1 MTPTIVQP
9 EETSRPVAVDIH
21 AIEREL
27 THLWE
32 QVDTQTGEQ
41 KTLRVCSL
49 NLVVWVDHPQAA
61 ERASE
66 VIRGIIRKHPNRA
79 MLIINDPDAPEAQLE
94 AWVQANC
101 QMTTPGA
108 QQVCGEQ
115 ISITAHDS
123 RMVQVAGLVLSL
135 LLPDLPV
142 VLWWSGAVPFP
153 HPLFQRLRHLVD
165 HVVVD
170 SAQFS
175 DPTAG
180 LFHLSQLYRQQSAT
194 SPQEEQKRQEGRGRG
209 RERPRGFSTPSYAL
223 GDLNW
228 GRLTPWRSL
237 TAQFFDNRGFLPALN
252 TIDTLVV
259 AYDYPANQQP
269 DHTQPLL
276 LVGWLAACLN
286 WTLAEPGNTIEEERE
301 TSPGQDAPI
310 RLAFSRQQP
319 ANAPDAQQAEPIT
332 VELHPMAVAGPPA
345 LTALRLRAGP
355 PHAGRF
361 VVERMTSHTCIRT
374 TAHLD
379 GSHPICRTTRITAPS
394 EEALLTDELRRT
406 APNEPLEK
414 TLSLVSGILEQ
425 LQSTGHEYFSE

>member
-9 EETSRPVAVDIH
+9 EETTRPVAVDIH
-21 AIEREL
+21 AIEQEL
-27 THLWE
+27 TDLWE

-41 KTLRVCSL
+41 KALRVCSL
-49 NLVVWVDHPQAA
+49 NLVVWVDCLQAA
-61 ERASE
+61 EKASE
-66 VIRGIIRKHPNRA
+66 TIRGIIRKHPNRA

-142 VLWWSGAVPFP
+142 VLWWSGAVPFQ
-153 HPLFQRLRHLVD
+153 HPLFQRLRPLID
-165 HVVVD
+165 RVVVD
-170 SAQFS
+170 SAQFP

-180 LFHLSQLYRQQSAT
+180 LFHLAHLYRQQSAT
-194 SPQEEQKRQEGRGRG
+194 SPQKGQEGKKRSSS
-209 RERPRGFSTPSYAL
+209 FSYPSYAL

-237 TAQFFDNRGFLPALN
+237 IAQFFDNRAFLPALN
-252 TIDTLVV
+252 TLDTVVV
-259 AYDYPANQQP
+259 AYDYPADQQP

-286 WTLAEPGNTIEEERE
+286 WTLAEPGNAIEEERE

-319 ANAPDAQQAEPIT
+319 ANAPEEQQREPVI
-332 VELHPMAVAGPPA
+332 VELHAVAAAGPQV
-345 LTALRLRAGP
+345 LTSLRMRAGL
-355 PHAGRF
+355 PHAGHF
-361 VVERMTSHTCIRT
+361 VVERLASHTCIRT

-394 EEALLTDELRRT
+394 EEALLADELRRT

-414 TLSLVSGILEQ
+414 TLSLVRSILEP
-425 LQSTGHEYFSE
+425 LQSTGHEYFGE

>member
-9 EETSRPVAVDIH
+9 EETTRPVAVDIH
-21 AIEREL
+21 TIEREL
-27 THLWE
+27 AHLWE

-41 KTLRVCSL
+41 KALRVCSL
-49 NLVVWVDHPQAA
+49 NLVVWVDHTRAA

-66 VIRGIIRKHPNRA
+66 TIRGIIRKHPNRA
-79 MLIINDPDAPEAQLE
+79 MLIVNDPDAPEAQLE

-142 VLWWSGAVPFP
+142 VLWWSGAVPFQ
-153 HPLFQRLRHLVD
+153 HPLFQRLRPLLD
-165 HVVVD
+165 RVVLD
-170 SAQFS
+170 SAQFP
-175 DPTAG
+175 DPTTG
-180 LFHLSQLYRQQSAT
+180 LSHLAQLYRQQPTTAT
-194 SPQEEQKRQEGRGRG
+194 QKGQEGQKRRSSS
-209 RERPRGFSTPSYAL
+209 FSAPSYAL

-237 TAQFFDNRGFLPALN
+237 TAQFFDNRAFLPALN
-252 TIDTLVV
+252 TIDTVMV
-259 AYDYPANQQP
+259 AYEYPADQQP
-269 DHTQPLL
+269 DHTQPIL

-286 WTLAEPGNTIEEERE
+286 WTLAEPGETIEEERE

-310 RLAFSRQQP
+310 RLVFSRQQP
-319 ANAPDAQQAEPIT
+319 ANAPDVQQREPVI
-332 VELHPMAVAGPPA
+332 VELQAVAAAGPPA
-345 LTALRLRAGP
+345 LTSLRMKSGL
-355 PHAGRF
+355 PHAGHF
-361 VVERMTSHTCIRT
+361 VVERVATCPSGIRT

-394 EEALLTDELRRT
+394 EEALLADELRRT

-414 TLSLVSGILEQ
+414 TLSLVGGIIEQ
-425 LQSTGHEYFSE
+425 FQSTGHKSSGE

>member
-1 MTPTIVQP
+1 
-9 EETSRPVAVDIH
+9 
-21 AIEREL
+21 
-27 THLWE
+27 
-32 QVDTQTGEQ
+32 
-41 KTLRVCSL
+41 
-49 NLVVWVDHPQAA
+49 
-61 ERASE
+61 
-66 VIRGIIRKHPNRA
+66 
-79 MLIINDPDAPEAQLE
+79 
-94 AWVQANC
+94 
-101 QMTTPGA
+101 
-108 QQVCGEQ
+108 
-115 ISITAHDS
+115 
-123 RMVQVAGLVLSL
+123 
-135 LLPDLPV
+135 
-142 VLWWSGAVPFP
+142 
-153 HPLFQRLRHLVD
+153 LRHLVD

-180 LFHLSQLYRQQSAT
+180 LFHLAQLYRQHPTTAT
-194 SPQEEQKRQEGRGRG
+194 PKRQEGQKRSSS
-209 RERPRGFSTPSYAL
+209 FSAPSYAL

-252 TIDTLVV
+252 TIDTVVV

-286 WTLAEPGNTIEEERE
+286 WTLAEPGSQNVGEQEGTTNGEV
-301 TSPGQDAPI
+301 TI
-310 RLAFSRQQP
+310 RLTLSRQQP
-319 ANAPDAQQAEPIT
+319 ANAPDTQQAEPIT

>member
-9 EETSRPVAVDIH
+9 EETTRPVAVDIH

-27 THLWE
+27 MHLWE
-32 QVDTQTGEQ
+32 QVDTQTEEQ
-41 KTLRVCSL
+41 KALRVCSL
-49 NLVVWVDHPQAA
+49 NLVVWVDHTQAA

-142 VLWWSGAVPFP
+142 VLWWSGAVPFQ

-180 LFHLSQLYRQQSAT
+180 LFHLAQLYRQPPTTAT
-194 SPQEEQKRQEGRGRG
+194 QKRQEGQKRSSS
-209 RERPRGFSTPSYAL
+209 FSAPSCAL

-237 TAQFFDNRGFLPALN
+237 TAQFFDNRVFLPALD
-252 TIDTLVV
+252 TIDTVVV
-259 AYDYPANQQP
+259 AYDYPADQQP

-332 VELHPMAVAGPPA
+332 VELHPMAAAGPPA

-355 PHAGRF
+355 PLAGHF
-361 VVERMTSHTCIRT
+361 FVERLASHTCIRT

-379 GSHPICRTTRITAPS
+379 GSHPICRTTRIIAPS
-394 EEALLTDELRRT
+394 EEALLADELRRT

-425 LQSTGHEYFSE
+425 LQSTGHECFSE